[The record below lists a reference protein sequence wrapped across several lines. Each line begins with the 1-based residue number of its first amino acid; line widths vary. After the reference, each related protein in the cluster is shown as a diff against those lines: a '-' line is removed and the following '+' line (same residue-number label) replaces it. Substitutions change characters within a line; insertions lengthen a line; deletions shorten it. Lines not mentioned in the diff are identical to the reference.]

1 MRILTAVLLA
11 VLLSGC
17 GAQAPTGDTA
27 CCNAPA
33 PGTVSVHVNGQVG
46 TAIGGAIR

>member
-1 MRILTAVLLA
+1 MRTLRFLLA
-11 VLLSGC
+11 AALLSGC
-17 GAQAPTGDTA
+17 GAQTSAGDAA

-33 PGTVSVHVNGQVG
+33 PGTVTVHVNGQVG